1 MAEPIG
7 QTLRKA
13 REERSLSVEKIAQAL
28 HIRQRYLE
36 ALENDRRQD
45 LPSPVQAKGFLR
57 MYAEY
62 LNLPVRPLL
71 DSWEGK
77 PEPPAP
83 ASLPAADSPTIEPG
97 PALAPP
103 QVVAPHQGEA
113 PQGEPHQGVAPL
125 AGAAVLPA
133 EPALVLAVEVNPPA
147 APTVSPT
154 ASFEQIGSQLRKQ
167 REALG
172 LSLPEVE
179 RYIHVRLHY
188 LEALEEGRIDRL
200 PSPVQGRGMLSNYAR
215 FLNLDGDALLLQFAT
230 GLQTRRIAWMEQTD
244 PGQAARRS
252 AKRPAQN
259 KTGTRRLFS
268 PDLLIGSVLVLIIV
282 GFAVWVAAQ
291 VNSLQNSA
299 DKATPPSIAEVLLNN
314 PSPSPAQTGT
324 GTPVALLSTLL
335 PGEVAKSPAG
345 AASAGTQQVTV
356 PVTGTARLQLY
367 ILARQRAYLRVTV
380 DGKVAFDG
388 RVEPGIGYPFAGDTK
403 IEFLTGSASGLQ
415 VYFNQKDLG
424 VLGLAGQVKSM
435 VFTKDGSL
443 TPTPRFTATPTRTIE
458 PTATLKPSPTA
469 PTVTITPYIP

>member
-1 MAEPIG
+1 MAETIG

-28 HIRQRYLE
+28 HIRQKYLE

-62 LNLPVRPLL
+62 LNLPVRPAL

-77 PEPPAP
+77 IEPVAP
-83 ASLPAADSPTIEPG
+83 ASLPIVDSPVPEPG
-97 PALAPP
+97 P
-103 QVVAPHQGEA
+103 VVKLP
-113 PQGEPHQGVAPL
+113 
-125 AGAAVLPA
+125 AAVSVLQA
-133 EPALVLAVEVNPPA
+133 EPALALVVEVKEPAPVPPPA
-147 APTVSPT
+147 SP
-154 ASFEQIGSQLRKQ
+154 ASSFEQIGSQLRKQ

-188 LEALEEGRIDRL
+188 LEALEDGRIDRL

-230 GLQTRRIAWMEQTD
+230 GLQTRRIAWMEQTN
-244 PGQAARRS
+244 PGQVARRT

-268 PDLLIGSVLVLIIV
+268 PDLLIGSLLVLIIL
-282 GFAVWVAAQ
+282 GFAIWVAAQ
-291 VNSLQNSA
+291 VDSLQNREGQV
-299 DKATPPSIAEVLLNN
+299 TPPSIAEVLLNN
-314 PSPSPAQTGT
+314 PSPSPAVTRTGT
-324 GTPVALLSTLL
+324 SVAQALA
-335 PGEVAKSPAG
+335 PGEVVKSTSVAP
-345 AASAGTQQVTV
+345 SSGTQQVTI
-356 PVTGTARLQLY
+356 PVSGTARLQLY
-367 ILARQRAYLRVTV
+367 ILARQRAYMRVTI
-380 DGKVAFDG
+380 DGKVTFDG

-403 IEFLTGSASGLQ
+403 IELLTGSASALQ
-415 VYFNQKDLG
+415 VFYNQKDLG
-424 VLGLAGQVKSM
+424 VLGLVGQVKSM

-443 TPTPRFTATPTRTIE
+443 TPTAKFTSTPTRTIE
-458 PTATLKPSPTA
+458 PAATLRPSPTA
-469 PTVTITPYIP
+469 PTRTITPYIP